1 MTNSCFCP
9 SQSMTS
15 MTTLLLR
22 RRRSSVPSPR
32 SRCLATLNSSGNLAN
47 LTSFTNL
54 SFIGASKQYVA
65 SHLLT
70 KEEPINQ
77 WKKWSVWLCCSLQLL
92 EKKKRVQL
100 KDMGEDLEC
109 LCQIMRTVGP
119 RLDHEKAKVRAP
131 SSDYCAWSCRGVRRW
146 DGAVAAERNALSSL
160 SSALYLDANCCIV
173 RSPHFCPSLPQSL
186 MDQYF
191 GRMRSLMNNK
201 ELPARIRF
209 LLQDTVELRENNW
222 VPRKAFIDNG
232 PKTINQIRQDAVK
245 VSFVCPAQQKLG
257 SHTTAAVWPLR
268 VFFFCRIWV
277 FSSQRPCLRGWGTT
291 SSWKAP
297 SCPTEWNL
305 TGRRSVV
312 WRTCLD
318 RCQVCE
324 GVWHRSRFGR
334 KSLYSLV
341 YLI

>member
-1 MTNSCFCP
+1 
-9 SQSMTS
+9 
-15 MTTLLLR
+15 
-22 RRRSSVPSPR
+22 
-32 SRCLATLNSSGNLAN
+32 
-47 LTSFTNL
+47 
-54 SFIGASKQYVA
+54 
-65 SHLLT
+65 
-70 KEEPINQ
+70 
-77 WKKWSVWLCCSLQLL
+77 
-92 EKKKRVQL
+92 
-100 KDMGEDLEC
+100 MGEDLEC

-131 SSDYCAWSCRGVRRW
+131 SSDYCAWSCRGARRW

-268 VFFFCRIWV
+268 VFFSAGFGCFHPSAHVSGDEERLLPGKPLHAPQSETWPGDARWFGGHV
-277 FSSQRPCLRGWGTT
+277 WTDARCVKGCGTGAGLAE
-291 SSWKAP
+291 K
-297 SCPTEWNL
+297 
-305 TGRRSVV
+305 
-312 WRTCLD
+312 
-318 RCQVCE
+318 
-324 GVWHRSRFGR
+324 
-334 KSLYSLV
+334 V
-341 YLI
+341 YILLFT